1 MNTARL
7 PSEQTERRAL
17 STMWLV
23 FCPDKGLITT
33 EPYDYK
39 AYERVAQLQ
48 AAGAGPCFV
57 VEATKIEQCIKNTAA
72 RRVYKIERDRLHITQ
87 EMLK

>member
-1 MNTARL
+1 MPKLQRTD
-7 PSEQTERRAL
+7 ETVERRTL
-17 STMWLV
+17 ETMYIV

-48 AAGAGPCFV
+48 KTGAGRCFV
-57 VEATKIEQCIKNTAA
+57 IEAAKIELCEQGAVAK
-72 RRVYKIERDRLHITQ
+72 RVYKIERDRLHIEQ
-87 EMLK
+87 EML

>member
-1 MNTARL
+1 MAR
-7 PSEQTERRAL
+7 PTPVEGVERRTL
-17 STMWLV
+17 ETMWLV

-48 AAGAGPCFV
+48 AAGAGRCFV
-57 VEATKIEQCIKNTAA
+57 IEAAKIDLCIQDMPAK
-72 RRVYKIERDRLHITQ
+72 RVYKIERDRLHIEQ
-87 EMLK
+87 EMLP